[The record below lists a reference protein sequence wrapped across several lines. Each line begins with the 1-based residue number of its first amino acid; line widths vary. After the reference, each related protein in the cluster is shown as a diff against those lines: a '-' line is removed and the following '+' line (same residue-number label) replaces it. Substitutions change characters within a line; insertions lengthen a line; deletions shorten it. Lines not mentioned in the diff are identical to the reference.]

1 MSDKLDETDQAILE
15 ALQRDARNTSSEE
28 IASRL
33 GTSGS
38 TIRKRIK
45 RLEERG
51 IIKGYTAQ
59 VDYDRSGYPL
69 RMLLYCTAP
78 IPERGRLAAEV
89 PDFIGFVRRLRLG
102 LGGECLAALRQ
113 HGLAA
118 GGLLSVKEL
127 VTGDKNLLVTV
138 VGESDSDVTPVAQ
151 KLLDMGL
158 QIADEVLVRSMRT
171 TTFGGLRRRLIDRMA
186 GVQEAPKPLS
196 RDEPKITK
204 RSQIGP

>member
-78 IPERGRLAAEV
+78 IPERGQLAAEV
-89 PDFIGFVRRLRLG
+89 LELDGVV
-102 LGGECLAALRQ
+102 
-113 HGLAA
+113 
-118 GGLLSVKEL
+118 SVKEL

-171 TTFGGLRRRLIDRMA
+171 TTFGGFDA
-186 GVQEAPKPLS
+186 E
-196 RDEPKITK
+196 
-204 RSQIGP
+204 

>member
-15 ALQRDARNTSSEE
+15 ALQRDARNTSSED

-78 IPERGRLAAEV
+78 IPERGKLAAEV
-89 PDFIGFVRRLRLG
+89 LELDGVV
-102 LGGECLAALRQ
+102 
-113 HGLAA
+113 
-118 GGLLSVKEL
+118 SVKEL

-171 TTFGGLRRRLIDRMA
+171 TTFGGFDA
-186 GVQEAPKPLS
+186 E
-196 RDEPKITK
+196 
-204 RSQIGP
+204 